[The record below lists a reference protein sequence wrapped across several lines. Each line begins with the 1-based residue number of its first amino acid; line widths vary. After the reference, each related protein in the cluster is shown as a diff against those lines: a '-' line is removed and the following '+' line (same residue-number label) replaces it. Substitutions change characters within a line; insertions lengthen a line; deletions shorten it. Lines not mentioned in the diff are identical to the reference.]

1 MAFTPF
7 GYTLMNEIMS
17 IVLSQQ
23 VLGSSNGSRTQ
34 VKNTKANQKNNLN
47 ERAVGKIPSNST
59 PK

>member
-1 MAFTPF
+1 
-7 GYTLMNEIMS
+7 MNEIMS